1 MKKRLKVVLSFLIFT
16 LFLGI
21 PQKVFVLKASIND
34 LESIDEKFIEKSF
47 YILGP
52 GDLINIKFFGLPEIS
67 GDYQIMSDGNIQLPL
82 IGAQNLSGYTLD
94 GSINKLIELYKDQLI
109 NPQIDLSLSKPRPL
123 KISMVGEVVR
133 PGYYTLDRAEVSRV
147 GGSSGEG
154 TNIQGFPTVVDAIQ
168 KAGGLTLDADIT
180 NIAIYRNLPGNSSE
194 LKKADLDLLDLI
206 KTGNQANNPILF
218 DGDVIEIF
226 KITDSAKS
234 LENIPTNLTPEKIN
248 LYVVGEVAAPGM
260 YQVSANTKISQ
271 AILIAGGPNSWRHE
285 NKVQLLRVNRNGS
298 VQINKVPFNEKGFI
312 NNKSKLSLREGDII
326 KVNKNLFGKSSD
338 ALSTFLLPARDL
350 YSLYGI
356 YKLVND

>member
-1 MKKRLKVVLSFLIFT
+1 MKKRFKVILSFFIFI

-21 PQKVFVLKASIND
+21 PQKVFLLKASIND
-34 LESIDEKFIEKSF
+34 LENNNEKFIEKSF

-52 GDLINIKFFGLPEIS
+52 GDLIKIKFYGLPEFS
-67 GDYQIMSDGNIQLPL
+67 GDYQIMRDGNVQLPL

-94 GSINKLIELYKDQLI
+94 GSMNKLIELYKDQLI
-109 NPQIDLSLSKPRPL
+109 NPQIDLLLSTPRPL

-133 PGYYTLDRAEVSRV
+133 PGSYTLGRSEVSRV
-147 GGSSGEG
+147 FGSSAEG
-154 TNIQGFPTVVDAIQ
+154 TNIKGFPTVVDAIQ

-180 NIAIYRNLPGNSSE
+180 NIVIYRNLPGNNNE

-248 LYVVGEVAAPGM
+248 LYVIGEVASPGM
-260 YQVSANTKISQ
+260 YKVAANTKISQ
-271 AILIAGGPNSWRHE
+271 AILIAGGPNSWRHK

-298 VQINKVPFNEKGFI
+298 VQVNKVPFNQKGII
-312 NNKSKLSLREGDII
+312 NNKNKLSLRDGDII
-326 KVNKNLFGKSSD
+326 RVNKNLFGKSSD
-338 ALSTFLLPARDL
+338 ALGNLLLPIRDL

-356 YKLVND
+356 YKLVDD